1 MGSQSLS
8 AKAQGPVARG
18 NDAAENRV
26 SVLCLLSYFEQQRPA
41 AGGSGGTES
50 GPRAAAAVGGSVTI
64 TAAPAN
70 ATNDNRMMLVFLK

>member
-1 MGSQSLS
+1 MRKRIGF
-8 AKAQGPVARG
+8 
-18 NDAAENRV
+18 
-26 SVLCLLSYFEQQRPA
+26 VLCLLSYFGTAEGA
-41 AGGSGGTES
+41 AQAVRVGQS